1 MYLRIAYHA
10 GSHNYMQN
18 MTNNNNINNEKQK
31 GSLKKV
37 TTGIKNVFI

>member
-18 MTNNNNINNEKQK
+18 NMTNNDNNNNNINNKKQ
-31 GSLKKV
+31 GQFKKLQLY
-37 TTGIKNVFI
+37 